1 MGMTIA
7 RRLMDAV
14 PTLLLVLTLVFIAM
28 RILPGDPA
36 LAVLG
41 EHATQEQLAEFRR
54 KIGLDLPIWQQY
66 LAFIV
71 NSATFNFGNSFANNF
86 SVAQLVRLNLPYTVE
101 LTIAATIIGV
111 VIAVPVGVASAVN
124 RGKAIDSSSR
134 IFSLVGYAVPDFFL
148 GAILLIVFAL
158 NMGWFPINGGGD
170 GFVDRMWHV
179 ALPALALGLIKAAFV
194 SRLTRSSLLEVARK
208 DYVRTARAK
217 GASERRVVYRHA
229 LRNALLPVITGLG
242 LSILSTLSGSVAIEL
257 IFGRPG
263 LGSMLVGAIET
274 RDYPVIQAGIVVFSL
289 FVVLVNLAMDIVY
302 TLVDPRVGEVS

>member
-1 MGMTIA
+1 MWRAIA
-7 RRLMDAV
+7 LRIVDAI
-14 PTLLLVLTLVFIAM
+14 PTLFLVLTLVFVAM

-41 EHATQEQLAEFRR
+41 EHATPEQLDEFRR
-54 KIGLDLPIWQQY
+54 RIGLDLPLWQQY
-66 LAFIV
+66 LSFLA
-71 NSATFNFGNSFANNF
+71 NAATFSFGNSFASNF

-101 LTIAATIIGV
+101 LTIAATIIGTAL
-111 VIAVPVGVASAVN
+111 AVPMGVAAAVN
-124 RGKAIDSSSR
+124 RGKAIDSTSR
-134 IFSLVGYAVPDFFL
+134 VFSLAGYAVPDFFL
-148 GAILLIVFAL
+148 GAVLLIVFAL
-158 NMGWFPINGGGD
+158 DLKWFPINGGGE
-170 GFVDRMWHV
+170 GFVDRLWHL
-179 ALPALALGLIKAAFV
+179 ALPALTLGLIKAAFV
-194 SRLTRSSLLEVARK
+194 SRLTRSSLLEVVRK

-217 GASERRVVYRHA
+217 GANERRVVYRHA

-289 FVVLVNLAMDIVY
+289 FVVLVNLAMDIIY